1 MVDTVSVLWIKTAGL
16 ELLLADLLCWYAP
29 CHSVQ
34 HMMMDADSKVVLD
47 CLALLN
53 SQLNLDSLLPAVLD
67 IALTVT
73 GGERAFLMLSDTEG
87 GLSSRVARNREKQ
100 NVSEHDFHGST
111 SIIRL
116 VLEKK
121 EPLYFPRLLE
131 AQEFVDSR
139 SIREFNLQSAICIP
153 LWRYPREHGEALIG
167 VLYVDSFSRKNPLGE
182 EQLQLISLLANH
194 MAISIENAKLFDE
207 VKRQKSQIADL
218 NWKLQQRVEA
228 QAGKLTEVSNLLA
241 ETQRE
246 LGRSYTLGSIV
257 GKSKPMLRIFRIL
270 EKVARTDATVLILGE
285 SGTGKE
291 LIAKHLHYSGSRAA
305 KPLVSINCSAFN
317 DPLLESEL
325 FGHTKGAFTG
335 AVESKM
341 GLFQLA
347 DGGTLFLDE
356 VGDMSIEMQ
365 KKLLRVLQEGE
376 VRPIG
381 SRQIHKVDVR
391 ILAATNC
398 NLKEMV
404 QDGNF
409 REDLYFRLNVI
420 CFTLPPLRERR
431 EDIPLLLDYFSK
443 KISNEL
449 KRPAAK
455 FSDGTLKKFLEY
467 DWPGNI
473 RELENELRRAFILES
488 EYHSE
493 QLQPAEDGDQLS
505 LASAERKAILK
516 AIEAAG
522 GNRRRAAEMLGI
534 PRSSFY
540 EKLAKYNIG

>member
-1 MVDTVSVLWIKTAGL
+1 MIVD
-16 ELLLADLLCWYAP
+16 P
-29 CHSVQ
+29 N
-34 HMMMDADSKVVLD
+34 SKVVLD
-47 CLALLN
+47 CLALIN
-53 SQLNLDSLLPAVLD
+53 SQLNLDRLMPAVLD
-67 IALTVT
+67 SALTIT
-73 GGERAFLMLSDTEG
+73 GGERAFLMLSDAQGE
-87 GLSSRVARNREKQ
+87 LSSRVARNRDKQ
-100 NVSEHDFHGST
+100 NLSEQDFHGST

-153 LWRYPREHGEALIG
+153 LWRYPRKQGEALIG

-182 EQLQLISLLANH
+182 EHLQLISLLANH
-194 MAISIENAKLFDE
+194 VAISIENAKLFDE
-207 VKRQKSQIADL
+207 VKRQKGEIADL
-218 NWKLQQRVEA
+218 NRKLQQRVDA
-228 QAGKLTEVSNLLA
+228 QAGQLTEVSNLLA

-246 LGRSYTLGSIV
+246 LGKSFGLGSIV
-257 GKSKPMLRIFRIL
+257 GKSKPMLRIFRVL
-270 EKVARTDATVLILGE
+270 EKVARTNATVLIFGE

-291 LIAKHLHYSGSRAA
+291 LVAKHLHFNGPRAA

-325 FGHTKGAFTG
+325 FGHVKGAFTG
-335 AVESKM
+335 AVENKM

-347 DGGTLFLDE
+347 DEGTLFLDE
-356 VGDMSIEMQ
+356 VGDMSVEMQ

-381 SRQIHKVDVR
+381 SRQVHKVDVR

-398 NLKEMV
+398 NLMEMV
-404 QDGNF
+404 QQGKF

-420 CFTLPPLRERR
+420 SLELPPLRERR
-431 EDIPLLLDYFSK
+431 EDIPLLLEFFSK
-443 KISNEL
+443 KISDEL
-449 KRPAAK
+449 KRPPAK
-455 FSDGTLKKFLEY
+455 FSDAMLKKFLEY

-473 RELENELRRAFILES
+473 RELENELRRVFILEA

-493 QLQPAEDGDQLS
+493 QLQPTEDGEQLS

-516 AIEAAG
+516 AIEAAS
-522 GNRRRAAEMLGI
+522 GNRRRAAEILGI

-540 EKLAKYNIG
+540 EKLSKYGIA